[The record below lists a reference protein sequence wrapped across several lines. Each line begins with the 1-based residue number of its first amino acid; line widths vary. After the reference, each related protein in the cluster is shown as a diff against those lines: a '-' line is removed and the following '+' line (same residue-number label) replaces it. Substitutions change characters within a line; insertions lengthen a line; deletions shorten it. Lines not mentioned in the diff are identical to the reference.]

1 MTATTIAVVLA
12 ALPILLVL
20 IVKFV
25 HYASQNNMQF
35 TTLQTGQIKII
46 VAGESL
52 VRVIANIPGCRV
64 TKENKIEPGE
74 EIPQALNP
82 WEALLKFLESRWGI
96 YYVSLLYPLKEV
108 FIYPLEREKL
118 KKTFTV
124 DKDSGQQVIKHEIVH
139 IDPELVD
146 SIYWHN
152 PCPVRASD
160 AELKGNLKIS
170 LTVQVVFE
178 VKDPVYLAMTIGSR
192 WMMIAQTAVVGFL
205 ENYVRK
211 MDIND
216 FRKKDKT
223 SQGSQ
228 LVQQLENLVLL
239 QDSIR
244 IVQATYIG
252 YDLDASGQEIVKT
265 LQGQEIAKKT
275 GEAKVET
282 ERMAILAAEQTK
294 KRIEIEAQAKAA
306 QTRIEGQGIAD
317 AELALQTARAEGVQK
332 RLKAVEGHAKGTEVL
347 IAEEWRKA
355 IADHK
360 STGTLVVGSNPQITL
375 PIKKEE

>member
-1 MTATTIAVVLA
+1 
-12 ALPILLVL
+12 
-20 IVKFV
+20 
-25 HYASQNNMQF
+25 MQF
-35 TTLQTGQIKII
+35 TTLPTGQIKII

-52 VRVIANIPGCRV
+52 VRVIANVPGYRV
-64 TKENKIEPGE
+64 NKDNKIEAGE
-74 EIPQALNP
+74 EIPQELNP
-82 WEALLKFLESRWGI
+82 WEYLLKFLETRWGI
-96 YYVSLLYPLKEV
+96 YYVSLLYPFKGV

-146 SIYWHN
+146 SVYWHN

-216 FRKKDKT
+216 FRETDKS
-223 SQGSQ
+223 SQRSK
-228 LVQQLENLVLL
+228 LVRELEKLVLL

-252 YDLDASGQEIVKT
+252 YDLDASGQKVLEA
-265 LQGQEIAKKT
+265 LQAQEIAKKI

-282 ERMAILAAEQTK
+282 EKMAILAAEQTR
-294 KRIEIEAQAKAA
+294 KRIEIEAQAQAA
-306 QTRIEGQGIAD
+306 KTRIEGQGTAD
-317 AELALQTARAEGVQK
+317 AELAIQTARAEGVKK
-332 RLKAVEGHAKGTEVL
+332 RLTAVEGHTKGAEVL
-347 IAEEWRKA
+347 IAEEWRKGLGEYT
-355 IADHK
+355 
-360 STGTLVVGSNPQITL
+360 STGTLVIGNNPQTTI
-375 PIKKEE
+375 PVKKEE

>member
-1 MTATTIAVVLA
+1 MTLIIIT
-12 ALPILLVL
+12 ILLVTLSVSL
-20 IVKFV
+20 ILIAGIV
-25 HYASQNNMQF
+25 YYSAQNNMQF
-35 TTLQTGQIKII
+35 TTLPTGQIKII

-52 VRVIANIPGCRV
+52 VRVIANVPGYRV
-64 TKENKIEPGE
+64 NKDNKIEAGE
-74 EIPQALNP
+74 EIPQELNP
-82 WEALLKFLESRWGI
+82 WEYLLKFLETRWGI
-96 YYVSLLYPLKEV
+96 YYVSLLYPFKGV

-146 SIYWHN
+146 SVYWHN

-216 FRKKDKT
+216 FRETDKS
-223 SQGSQ
+223 SQRSK
-228 LVQQLENLVLL
+228 LVRELEKLVLL

-252 YDLDASGQEIVKT
+252 YDLDASGQKVLEA
-265 LQGQEIAKKT
+265 LQAQEIAKKI

-282 ERMAILAAEQTK
+282 EKMAILAAEQTR
-294 KRIEIEAQAKAA
+294 KRIEIEAQAQAA
-306 QTRIEGQGIAD
+306 KTRIEGQGTAD
-317 AELALQTARAEGVQK
+317 AELAIQTARAEGVKK
-332 RLKAVEGHAKGTEVL
+332 RLTAVEGHTKGAEVL
-347 IAEEWRKA
+347 IAEEWRKGLGEYT
-355 IADHK
+355 
-360 STGTLVVGSNPQITL
+360 STGTLVIGNNPQTTI
-375 PIKKEE
+375 PVKKEE

>member
-1 MTATTIAVVLA
+1 MTAITIAVVLA

-35 TTLQTGQIKII
+35 TTVPTGQIKLI

-52 VRVIANIPGCRV
+52 PRVIANVPGYRV
-64 TKENKIEPGE
+64 NKDNKIEPGE
-74 EIPQALNP
+74 EIPQELNP
-82 WEALLKFLESRWGI
+82 WEYLLKFLETKWGI

-118 KKTFTV
+118 KKTFMV
-124 DKDSGQQVIKHEIVH
+124 DEKTGQQVIKHEIVH

-146 SIYWHN
+146 SVYWHN

-205 ENYVRK
+205 ENYVRQ

-216 FRKKDKT
+216 FRETDKS
-223 SQGSQ
+223 SQGSK
-228 LVQQLENLVLL
+228 LVRELEKLVLL
-239 QDSIR
+239 KDSIR

-252 YDLDASGQEIVKT
+252 YDPDASGQKVLEA
-265 LQGQEIAKKT
+265 LQAREIAKNI
-275 GEAKVET
+275 GEGKIET
-282 ERMAILAAEQTK
+282 ERMAARAALQTRK
-294 KRIEIEAQAKAA
+294 KTEIDAQAEAA
-306 QTRIEGQGIAD
+306 RRRIEGQGAAD
-317 AELALQTARAEGVQK
+317 AELALQTARAEGVKK
-332 RLKAVEGHAKGTEVL
+332 RLTAVEGHAKGADVL
-347 IAEEWRKA
+347 IAEEWRKGL
-355 IADHK
+355 ADHK
-360 STGTLVVGSNPQITL
+360 STGTLVIGSNPQITL